1 MFNFFIKRIKKFFS
15 SKKDKYY
22 QEVYSEDDI
31 RETFSNKYIYNRI
44 KDSLKDKSAK
54 ITLAPI
60 SPLDKVN
67 FEYITVS
74 ELNRTFGRPR
84 DKFSVELGN
93 RKVKVY
99 LYKNIYSGFKTNVT
113 AHFYNKEMFNLRYD
127 FKVKD
132 MSDFNEIAKLISIKY
147 LNGEPI
153 DFENEYLVDEN
164 NIMLSFTN
172 EFSLILNY
180 HNNSEIF
187 SYVNHLIDIHEADK
201 QSKVYNRYKKLYK
214 KL

>member
-1 MFNFFIKRIKKFFS
+1 
-15 SKKDKYY
+15 
-22 QEVYSEDDI
+22 
-31 RETFSNKYIYNRI
+31 
-44 KDSLKDKSAK
+44 
-54 ITLAPI
+54 
-60 SPLDKVN
+60 
-67 FEYITVS
+67 
-74 ELNRTFGRPR
+74 
-84 DKFSVELGN
+84 
-93 RKVKVY
+93 
-99 LYKNIYSGFKTNVT
+99 
-113 AHFYNKEMFNLRYD
+113 MFNLRYD

-187 SYVNHLIDIHEADK
+187 SYVNQLLH
-201 QSKVYNRYKKLYK
+201 SY
-214 KL
+214 